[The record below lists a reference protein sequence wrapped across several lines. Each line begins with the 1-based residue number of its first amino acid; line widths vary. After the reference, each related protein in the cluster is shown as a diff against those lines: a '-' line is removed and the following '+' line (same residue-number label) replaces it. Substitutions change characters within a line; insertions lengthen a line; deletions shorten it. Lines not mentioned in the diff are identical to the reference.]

1 MEQSRPRDDIEAVH
15 QHEEILHHQNQSFG
29 KSDSGSEPN
38 GEAFNMTSEF
48 LAIDAQ
54 PSSTSRRSKNENPLE
69 QEEKKFETEMREM
82 EAQHR
87 TELKE

>member
-1 MEQSRPRDDIEAVH
+1 
-15 QHEEILHHQNQSFG
+15 
-29 KSDSGSEPN
+29 
-38 GEAFNMTSEF
+38 MTSEF

-54 PSSTSRRSKNENPLE
+54 PSSTSRRSKNENPVE

>member
-1 MEQSRPRDDIEAVH
+1 M
-15 QHEEILHHQNQSFG
+15 
-29 KSDSGSEPN
+29 GSEPN

-54 PSSTSRRSKNENPLE
+54 PSSTSRRSKNENPVE

-82 EAQHR
+82 EAQHW